1 MKFDHS
7 TPEQLRRA
15 VRERYRTAKGI
26 EAIRLGRY
34 LLNQGLPDAQL
45 RTLFS
50 VPVSEL
56 ARVKGNLN
64 QLATLYDAVRSAAG
78 E

>member
-7 TPEQLRRA
+7 TPEQLRQA

-45 RTLFS
+45 RTLFD
-50 VPVSEL
+50 VPANQL
-56 ARVKGNLN
+56 ARVRGNLN
-64 QLATLYDAVRSAAG
+64 QLATLYDAGRSAAG

>member
-7 TPEQLRRA
+7 TPEQLRQA
-15 VRERYRTAKGI
+15 VRERYRTAKGV
-26 EAIRLGRY
+26 EAIRLGKY
-34 LLNQGLPDAQL
+34 LFNQGLPDAQL
-45 RTLFS
+45 RTLFD

-64 QLATLYDAVRSAAG
+64 QFANLYDAVRSAAG